1 MTETLDIIELIEKNS
16 ITKLSNTF
24 NNRLLLK
31 IKDNFNEEEQQ
42 IFITFFYC
50 YLNYDQKN
58 DFVIDLDNIWK
69 WLGFNQK
76 VKAKHL
82 LEKYFK
88 KNIEYKNLL
97 CNQGKQN
104 NIEKKHGGNNKE
116 TILLTV
122 KTFKLFC
129 IKAGTKKAEQI
140 HEYFVKL
147 EELLHEVIEE
157 ESNELKLQLE
167 QKNKEIINIKLKNKE
182 ELNEKLLIEKEL
194 QREKI
199 LLREFGSIG
208 SIIYII
214 KVKNDSNGTY
224 IIKIGESRIG
234 VLDRYIEHKNKYKEI
249 LLLDCFIVNKSKDF
263 ETFIHNHENIKDNR
277 VNDLKGHEN
286 ERELFLIGKNLTYN
300 MLINIIKNNIK
311 YFNDVNESDIEKLK
325 LECDKLRLLNSLN
338 NNDKINYEQNL
349 MNIIL
354 NKIENIEKSNK
365 DILEKI
371 NNMQI
376 KTTNNF
382 NETLPTLGPRLQKIN
397 PDNFQIVKIYESIS
411 ECMKENIMI
420 KRPSINKAII
430 ENTVYHGFR
439 WLLVDRELD
448 PNIIYNIDKT
458 KDILIKNV
466 GYVAKL
472 NKDKTEILNVY
483 LDKKT
488 AAIQN
493 GYQSSSGL
501 DNPMKKFTFTNG
513 FYYIF
518 YEKCDEELKNK
529 FKKKNNNSDP
539 ILYKNGIGQY
549 DSYDNLIKEFICKYD
564 CTRSLRISDKT
575 LAKAL
580 DKNKMYNNC
589 YFTYI
594 GSKIKSFDNEN

>member
-1 MTETLDIIELIEKNS
+1 MTEILDIIELIEKNP

-31 IKDNFNEEEQQ
+31 IKENFNEEEQK
-42 IFITFFYC
+42 IFITSFYC

-69 WLGFNQK
+69 WLGFSQK
-76 VKAKHL
+76 IKAKQL
-82 LEKYFK
+82 LEKNFK
-88 KNIEYKNLL
+88 KNIDYKISLYQL
-97 CNQGKQN
+97 VKQKN
-104 NIEKKHGGNNKE
+104 DEKKHGGNNRE
-116 TILLTV
+116 IFSLTI
-122 KTFKLFC
+122 KTFKLLC

-167 QKNKEIINIKLKNKE
+167 KKNNEIINIQIKSKE
-182 ELNEKLLIEKEL
+182 ELNEKLLIEKDL

-214 KVKNDSNGTY
+214 KVKTAINGTY

-234 VLDRYIEHKNKYKEI
+234 ILDRYNEHKIKYKEI
-249 LLLDCFIVNKSKDF
+249 LLLDCFRVKKSKDF
-263 ETFIHNHENIKDNR
+263 ESFIHNHENIKDNR
-277 VNDLKGHEN
+277 VYDLKGYEN
-286 ERELFLIGKNLTYN
+286 DRELFLIGKNLTYN
-300 MLINIIKNNIK
+300 ILINIIKNNIK

-325 LECDKLRLLNSLN
+325 LECDKLKLLNSLN
-338 NNDKINYEQNL
+338 NNDKTNYNHQLINL
-349 MNIIL
+349 IL

-371 NNMQI
+371 NSMQI

-382 NETLPTLGPRLQKIN
+382 NETLPTIGPRLQKIN
-397 PDNFQIVKIYESIS
+397 PDNFQIIKIYESVS
-411 ECMKENIMI
+411 ECMKENSII
-420 KRPSINKAII
+420 KRPSINKAIL
-430 ENTVYHGFR
+430 ENTIYHGFR

-448 PNIIYNIDKT
+448 PTIVYNIEKT
-458 KDILIKNV
+458 KEILIKNI

-488 AAIQN
+488 ASIQN
-493 GYQSSSGL
+493 GYQSSSAL
-501 DNPMKKFTFTNG
+501 DNPMKKLTFTNG

-529 FKKKNNNSDP
+529 FKKKNNNSNP

-564 CTRSLRISDKT
+564 CIRSLRISDKT

-589 YFTYI
+589 YFKYI
-594 GSKIKSFDNEN
+594 GSKIKAFDN

>member
-1 MTETLDIIELIEKNS
+1 MTETLDIIELIEKNP

-24 NNRLLLK
+24 NNKLLLK
-31 IKDNFNEEEQQ
+31 IKENFNEDEQK
-42 IFITFFYC
+42 IFITSFYC
-50 YLNYDQKN
+50 YLKYDQKN

-69 WLGFNQK
+69 WLDFKQK
-76 VKAKHL
+76 VNAKKLIEKNFIINIDYKL
-82 LEKYFK
+82 L
-88 KNIEYKNLL
+88 LL
-97 CNQGKQN
+97 LQQKQD
-104 NIEKKHGGNNKE
+104 KKHGGNNKE

-167 QKNKEIINIKLKNKE
+167 HKNKEIINIELKNKE
-182 ELNEKLLIEKEL
+182 EFNEKLLIEKDL

-214 KVKNDSNGTY
+214 KVKNNSNGSY

-234 VLDRYIEHKNKYKEI
+234 VLDRYNEHKIKYKEI

-411 ECMKENIMI
+411 ECMKENSMI

-430 ENTVYHGFR
+430 ENTIYHGFR

-458 KDILIKNV
+458 KDILIKNI

-564 CTRSLRISDKT
+564 CIRSLRISDKT

-580 DKNKMYNNC
+580 EKNKMYNNY
-589 YFTYI
+589 YFKYI
-594 GSKIKSFDNEN
+594 GSKIKAFDNEK

>member
-1 MTETLDIIELIEKNS
+1 MEETLDIIDLIEKNP

-31 IKDNFNEEEQQ
+31 IKENFNEEEQKL
-42 IFITFFYC
+42 FVTSFYC
-50 YLNYDQKN
+50 YLKYDQKN

-69 WLGFNQK
+69 WLDFKQK
-76 VKAKHL
+76 VNAKNL
-82 LEKYFK
+82 LEKNFII
-88 KNIEYKNLL
+88 NIDYKILL
-97 CNQGKQN
+97 LLQQKQ
-104 NIEKKHGGNNKE
+104 EKKHGGNNKE

-122 KTFKLFC
+122 KSFKLLC

-140 HEYFVKL
+140 HEYFIKL
-147 EELLHEVIEE
+147 EELLQEVISE

-167 QKNKEIINIKLKNKE
+167 QKNNEIINIQLKNKE
-182 ELNEKLLIEKEL
+182 ELNAKLLIEKDL

-214 KVKNDSNGTY
+214 KVKTNSNGTY

-234 VLDRYIEHKNKYKEI
+234 ILNRYNEHKIKYEEI
-249 LLLDCFIVNKSKDF
+249 LLLDCFLVKKSKDF
-263 ETFIHNHENIKDNR
+263 ESFLHNHENIKNNR
-277 VNDLKGHEN
+277 INDMEGHEN

-300 MLINIIKNNIK
+300 MLIEIIKNNIK
-311 YFNDVNESDIEKLK
+311 YFNDVNEFDIEKLK
-325 LECDKLRLLNSLN
+325 LECEKLKLLDSVN
-338 NNDKINYEQNL
+338 NNDKLNIDPNIINL
-349 MNIIL
+349 IL
-354 NKIENIEKSNK
+354 NKMEKIEKSNSE
-365 DILEKI
+365 ILEKI

-397 PDNFQIVKIYESIS
+397 PDNFQIIKIYESIS
-411 ECMKENIMI
+411 ECMKEHHFI

-430 ENTVYHGFR
+430 ENTIYHGFR
-439 WLLVDRELD
+439 WLLVERNLD
-448 PNIIYNIDKT
+448 PNIIYNIQKT
-458 KDILIKNV
+458 KDVLTKNI

-472 NKDKTEILNVY
+472 NKDKNEIINVY
-483 LDKKT
+483 IDKKT
-488 AAIQN
+488 AAIHN
-493 GYQSSSGL
+493 GYTSSSGL

-518 YEKCDEELKNK
+518 YDKCEEDLKNK

-564 CTRSLRISDKT
+564 CIRSLKISDKT

-580 DKNKMYNNC
+580 DKNKMYNNF
-589 YFTYI
+589 YFKYI
-594 GSKIKSFDNEN
+594 GAKIKSFE

>member
-1 MTETLDIIELIEKNS
+1 MTETLDIIELIEKNP

-24 NNRLLLK
+24 NNKLLLK
-31 IKDNFNEEEQQ
+31 IKENFNEDEQK
-42 IFITFFYC
+42 IFITSFYC
-50 YLNYDQKN
+50 YLKYDQKN

-69 WLGFNQK
+69 WLDFKQK
-76 VKAKHL
+76 VNAKKLIEKNFIINIDYKL
-82 LEKYFK
+82 L
-88 KNIEYKNLL
+88 LL
-97 CNQGKQN
+97 LQQKQD
-104 NIEKKHGGNNKE
+104 KKHGGNNKE

-167 QKNKEIINIKLKNKE
+167 HKNKEIINIELKNKE
-182 ELNEKLLIEKEL
+182 EFNEKLLIEKD
-194 QREKI
+194 

-214 KVKNDSNGTY
+214 KVKNYSNGSY

-234 VLDRYIEHKNKYKEI
+234 VLDRYNEHKIKYKEI

-411 ECMKENIMI
+411 ECMKENSMI

-430 ENTVYHGFR
+430 ENTIYHGFR

-564 CTRSLRISDKT
+564 CIRSLRISDKT

-580 DKNKMYNNC
+580 EKNKMYNNY
-589 YFTYI
+589 YFKYI
-594 GSKIKSFDNEN
+594 GSKIKAFDNEK

>member
-1 MTETLDIIELIEKNS
+1 MMETLDIVELIEQNP

-24 NNRLLLK
+24 NNRLLFK
-31 IKDNFNEEEQQ
+31 IKENFNEEEQK
-42 IFITFFYC
+42 IFITSFYC
-50 YLNYDQKN
+50 YLNFDQKN

-69 WLGFNQK
+69 WLGFSQK
-76 VKAKHL
+76 IKAKQL
-82 LEKYFK
+82 LEKKFTI
-88 KNIEYKNLL
+88 NIDYKISLYQL
-97 CNQGKQN
+97 VKQD
-104 NIEKKHGGNNKE
+104 KKHGGNNKE
-116 TILLTV
+116 IILLTV

-129 IKAGTKKAEQI
+129 IKAGTKKADQI

-167 QKNKEIINIKLKNKE
+167 QKNNEIINIEIKNKE
-182 ELNEKLLIEKEL
+182 KFNKKLLIEKDL

-214 KVKNDSNGTY
+214 KVKSNLNGTY

-234 VLDRYIEHKNKYKEI
+234 ILNRYNEHKIKYEEI

-263 ETFIHNHENIKDNR
+263 ETFLHNHENIKNNR

-300 MLINIIKNNIK
+300 ILNNIIKNNIK
-311 YFNDVNESDIEKLK
+311 YFNDVNESDIEKLR
-325 LECDKLRLLNSLN
+325 LECEKLKLLNSLN
-338 NNDKINYEQNL
+338 NDKINYDHDSNYL
-349 MNIIL
+349 IVL
-354 NKIENIEKSNK
+354 NKIENIEKLNK
-365 DILEKI
+365 EILEKI

-397 PDNFQIVKIYESIS
+397 PDNFQIFKIYESVS
-411 ECMKENIMI
+411 ECMKENSII
-420 KRPSINKAII
+420 KRPSINKAIL
-430 ENTVYHGFR
+430 ENTIYHGFR
-439 WLLVDRELD
+439 WLLVDRDLD
-448 PNIIYNIDKT
+448 PNIIYNIEKT
-458 KDILIKNV
+458 KETLIKNI

-472 NKDKTEILNVY
+472 NKDKTEILNIY

-488 AAIQN
+488 AAIEN

-513 FYYIF
+513 FYYIL
-518 YEKCDEELKNK
+518 YDKCEEELKNK
-529 FKKKNNNSDP
+529 LKNKNNNSNP

-549 DSYDNLIKEFICKYD
+549 DSSNNLIKEYICKYD
-564 CTRSLRISDKT
+564 CIRSLNISDKT

-580 DKNKMYNNC
+580 DKNKMYNN
-589 YFTYI
+589 YYYKYI
-594 GSKIKSFDNEN
+594 GSKIRLFNDENNY

>member
-1 MTETLDIIELIEKNS
+1 MMETLDIVELIEQNP

-24 NNRLLLK
+24 NNRLLFK
-31 IKDNFNEEEQQ
+31 IKENFNEEEQK
-42 IFITFFYC
+42 IFITSFYC
-50 YLNYDQKN
+50 YLNFDQKN

-69 WLGFNQK
+69 WLGFSQK
-76 VKAKHL
+76 IKAKQL
-82 LEKYFK
+82 LEKKFTI
-88 KNIEYKNLL
+88 NIDYKISLYQL
-97 CNQGKQN
+97 VKQD
-104 NIEKKHGGNNKE
+104 KKHGGNNKE
-116 TILLTV
+116 IILLTV

-129 IKAGTKKAEQI
+129 IKAGTKKADQI

-167 QKNKEIINIKLKNKE
+167 QKNNEIINIEIKNKE
-182 ELNEKLLIEKEL
+182 KFNKKLLIEKDL

-214 KVKNDSNGTY
+214 KVKSNLNGTY

-234 VLDRYIEHKNKYKEI
+234 ILNRYNEHKIKYEEI

-263 ETFIHNHENIKDNR
+263 ETFLHNHENIKNNR

-300 MLINIIKNNIK
+300 ILNNIIKNNIK
-311 YFNDVNESDIEKLK
+311 YFNDVNESDIEKLR
-325 LECDKLRLLNSLN
+325 LECEKLKLLNSLN
-338 NNDKINYEQNL
+338 NDKINYDHDSNYL
-349 MNIIL
+349 IVL
-354 NKIENIEKSNK
+354 NKIENIEKLNK
-365 DILEKI
+365 EILEKI

-397 PDNFQIVKIYESIS
+397 PDNFQIFKIYESVS
-411 ECMKENIMI
+411 ECMKENSII
-420 KRPSINKAII
+420 KRPSINKAIL
-430 ENTVYHGFR
+430 ENTIYHGFR
-439 WLLVDRELD
+439 WLLVDRDLD
-448 PNIIYNIDKT
+448 PNIIYNIEKT
-458 KDILIKNV
+458 KETLIKNI

-472 NKDKTEILNVY
+472 NKDKTEILNIY

-488 AAIQN
+488 AAIEN

-513 FYYIF
+513 FYYIL
-518 YEKCDEELKNK
+518 YDKCEEELKNK
-529 FKKKNNNSDP
+529 LKNKNNNSNP

-549 DSYDNLIKEFICKYD
+549 DSSNNLIKEYICKYD
-564 CTRSLRISDKT
+564 CIRSLNISDKT

-580 DKNKMYNNC
+580 DKNKMYNN
-589 YFTYI
+589 YYYKYI
-594 GSKIKSFDNEN
+594 GSKIRLFNDENNYL